1 MKKPPCPPLLLLAAA
16 LAVCSVLMVSLT
28 AQPEQSAL
36 FLTQQ
41 QAYLRMQR
49 CMEAVQRYKTELSI
63 PIPDY
68 DVSHTGMLGEAFNT
82 ITTTLGS
89 LEAKRTTADPNMA
102 ALLVRMLDDAGLK
115 QGDRLSALFSGSFPA
130 LNLAV
135 LSACDAMGIE
145 VAYISSAGAS
155 TYGANNALLT
165 FPEMAHHLYCEGLL
179 SSDSV
184 MVTAGGDWDVGA
196 GMDEQLL
203 AAIKQRVIASG
214 LLWFEERDFAQNV
227 RAKKQ
232 LLDSFAPDCF
242 VSVGGNLSALGLGSR
257 SDSLGQG
264 VLRPTV
270 GLRLTG
276 KQSGLVER
284 YLAEGLPVLHLLNI
298 RQLVAEYGL
307 PFDPMHITPVGQSG
321 IFFRL
326 KYSRTAIAL
335 SLAAVCLPVALYGY
349 RRYQA
354 RRIARQQSERLLL
367 ATANKKDGERYATAH
382 SD

>member
-1 MKKPPCPPLLLLAAA
+1 MKKTPCPPLLLLAAA
-16 LAVCSVLMVSLT
+16 LAVCSVIMVSLT
-28 AQPEQSAL
+28 ARPEQSAL

-49 CMEAVQRYKTELSI
+49 CMEAVRRYKAELSI

-68 DVSHTGMLGEAFNT
+68 DVSQTGMLGEEFNT

-102 ALLVRMLDDAGLK
+102 ALVVRMLYDAGLK
-115 QGDRLSALFSGSFPA
+115 PKDRVCAVFSGSFPA

-145 VAYISSAGAS
+145 VAYISSVGAS

-165 FPEMAHHLYCEGLL
+165 FPEMAHRLYREGLL

-196 GMDEQLL
+196 GMEARLL
-203 AAIKQRVIASG
+203 SDIKQRVTAAG
-214 LLWFEERDFAQNV
+214 LLWFEERDFV
-227 RAKKQ
+227 RNMTAKKR
-232 LLDSFAPDCF
+232 LLDSFEPDCF
-242 VSVGGNLSALGLGSR
+242 VSVGGSLSSLGSGIR

-264 VLRPTV
+264 LLRPTV
-270 GLRLTG
+270 GLRLAD
-276 KQSGLVER
+276 KQSGLIER

-307 PFDPMHITPVGQSG
+307 PFDPMHIAPAGQSS

-326 KYSRTAIAL
+326 TYDRMAIVL
-335 SLAAVCLPVALYGY
+335 SLAAVCLPVACYGY
-349 RRYQA
+349 RQYQA

-367 ATANKKDGERYATAH
+367 TAENKKDGG
-382 SD
+382 